1 MDVEAAPA
9 GNGLDPR
16 GETSAATAAA
26 AVATKLRDEIVQGL
40 LAPNERIKQGAV
52 ADQLKVSR
60 LPVREALQQL
70 ANEGLVSLE
79 RDVGARVTPLDPTEL
94 IETYIVREAL
104 EPVLTEAATAKI
116 DEARLA
122 ELRAINAES
131 ELCAE
136 HEDFNGYLAA
146 DRRFHGS
153 IFESAELPRVQAV
166 ISGMFNTAERYRRA
180 YSLLPHKLETSVVEH
195 RMILEAIGRGAGQDA
210 GELHRIHIRRTRLT
224 LSSHPEMFSGGTPD
238 E

>member
-1 MDVEAAPA
+1 MTVETT
-9 GNGLDPR
+9 
-16 GETSAATAAA
+16 ESAAE
-26 AVATKLRDEIVQGL
+26 AVAAKLRDEIVQGV

-52 ADQLKVSR
+52 ADQLRVSR

-104 EPVLTEAATAKI
+104 EPVLTEAATDKI
-116 DEARLA
+116 DSARLA
-122 ELRAINAES
+122 ELHSINAES

-136 HEDFNGYLAA
+136 RDDFNGYLAA
-146 DRRFHGS
+146 DRRFHGA

-166 ISGMFNTAERYRRA
+166 ITAMFNTTERYRRA
-180 YSLLPHKLETSVVEH
+180 YSILPHKLETSVVEH
-195 RMILEAIGRGAGQDA
+195 RMILDAIGRGAGEDA
-210 GELHRIHIRRTRLT
+210 GELHRVHIRRTRLT
-224 LSSHPEMFSGGTPD
+224 LSKHPELFSGGTPD